1 MKNKYY
7 LLPLV
12 LILFTGAITSGQISV
27 SNRLEYQL
35 GNIPDSGQPAHYNL
49 YNQMNLDYRYNNF
62 SAGLRTES
70 FEVTNDDHRYNQIS
84 QKYIKFQNNHFQI
97 RLGNFFDILGRGLL
111 LRTYEIPGVTFEDI
125 GTRQHYGFFK
135 DIEGVSAGYTGDFFQ
150 AKVLYGKPLDL
161 TRPPT
166 NDRDLRRPNLLQ
178 AGEINF
184 SLGNLM
190 TPGLLYLRQD
200 YQNEITEF
208 GGFNLSGNGISG
220 SQYYVEYVQ
229 DLDDANDPFRL
240 GTESRHAFY
249 SSVSFSYNR
258 ISIIAEYKDYHE
270 FTLNFNDPP
279 QLVREHSFILLNR
292 STHSVEPQ
300 DERGFQL
307 ESLINLNGLNTLTLN
322 HARATNEFG
331 SFKRTFQEY
340 HADINYYLNDYFLIR
355 PFINWSEDPIIDVY
369 ERMTAGITLEHDFL
383 SIWSLAVDIQ
393 AQKFDRNY
401 RFNQEQNHTTKN
413 GYLGLSFTRA
423 PNLAGGLAFELTNDP
438 VENNT
443 LNPLQNDIYK
453 SWLGFSLNY
462 QINQNHSTALFYGKR
477 RGGNACTGGI
487 CYQVQ
492 PFEGLEFR
500 LNSLF

>member
-1 MKNKYY
+1 MKNKHFS
-7 LLPLV
+7 LLFF
-12 LILFTGAITSGQISV
+12 LILLTSTFTSGQISV

-35 GNIPDSGQPAHYNL
+35 GNIPDSGRPAHYNL
-49 YNQMNLDYRYNNF
+49 YDQLKLDYGYKKF

-70 FEVTNDDHRYNQIS
+70 FTVTDNGQRYNRLA
-84 QKYIKFQNNHFQI
+84 QKYIKFQNHRFQI

-125 GTRQHYGFFK
+125 GTRQRYGFYK
-135 DIEGVSAGYTGDFFQ
+135 DIDGISGGYTGEYFQ
-150 AKVLYGKPLDL
+150 AMILYGRPLDL

-166 NDRDLRRPNLLQ
+166 NDRELRRPNLLQ
-178 AGEINF
+178 AGEINLNF
-184 SLGNLM
+184 GNYF

-200 YQNEITEF
+200 FQNEITEF
-208 GGFNLSGNGISG
+208 GGFNLNGNGISG

-229 DLDDANDPFRL
+229 DLDKANDHFIL
-240 GTESRHAFY
+240 GTGSRHAFY
-249 SSVSFSYNR
+249 SSISFSFNQM
-258 ISIIAEYKDYHE
+258 SIIAEYKDYHE

-279 QLVREHSFILLNR
+279 QLVREHSNTLLNR

-322 HARATNEFG
+322 YARATNKFG
-331 SFKRTFQEY
+331 RIERTFREY
-340 HADINYYLNDYFLIR
+340 HADINYYLNDYSLIR
-355 PFINWSEDPIIDVY
+355 PFINWSEDQIIDVY
-369 ERMTAGITLEHDFL
+369 ERITAGITIEHDFL
-383 SIWSLAVDIQ
+383 NIWGLGFDIQ
-393 AQKFDRNY
+393 GQKFDRKY

-423 PNLAGGLAFELTNDP
+423 PNLAGGLALELSNDP

-443 LNPLQNDIYK
+443 LVPLDTDTYK
-453 SWLGFSLNY
+453 AWLGFTLNY
-462 QINQNHSTALFYGKR
+462 QFDQSHSTALFYGKR

-492 PFEGLEFR
+492 PFEGFELR